1 LYSSRTHIELKK
13 KISPCV
19 ILSSLQVT
27 TCIWI
32 LMDNPGKELRQK
44 AIDWTLALVPA
55 MPLASNTADGDTAA
69 LLHLQVI

>member
-1 LYSSRTHIELKK
+1 
-13 KISPCV
+13 
-19 ILSSLQVT
+19 
-27 TCIWI
+27 
-32 LMDNPGKELRQK
+32 MDNPGKELRQK